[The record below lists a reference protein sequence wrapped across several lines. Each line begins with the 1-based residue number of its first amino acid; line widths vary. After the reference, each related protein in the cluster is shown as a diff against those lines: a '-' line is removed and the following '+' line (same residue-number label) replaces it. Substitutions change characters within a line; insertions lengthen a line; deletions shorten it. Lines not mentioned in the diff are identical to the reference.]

1 MELYLKNK
9 IMVMK
14 KNIVNKKT
22 LSSSKDKRSQ
32 LLIKVDNLMEKLDNE
47 YGPFLLDE
55 LNKRLEQTI
64 EKFNSDLKTIL
75 DESFKVYD
83 FKKNEMDKLFSDGP
97 EESSIPSFIA
107 EYEDKI
113 KNKKNK

>member
-1 MELYLKNK
+1 
-9 IMVMK
+9 MVMK
-14 KNIVNKKT
+14 KNIINKQR
-22 LSSSKDKRSQ
+22 LSNSKNKRGE

-83 FKKNEMDKLFSDGP
+83 FKKSEMDKLFSENP
-97 EESSIPSFIA
+97 EESSMPSFIA
-107 EYEDKI
+107 EYEQKI
-113 KNKKNK
+113 KNKKNKQK